1 MMFEWPGAIMP
12 VPDIQIITPK
22 DYGAWDQ
29 YVLLHKQ
36 GGSYLTSAWKQSVE
50 KAYGHK
56 TFYLAAYVNRNIT
69 GLLPLVRIKPPMQ
82 KGTLVSLP
90 YCDYGGIIANHHQDA
105 EALLNQAL
113 SLASKMKVVL
123 EIRNSSPCPIIEQ
136 NAVFKQVTDKCRMVM
151 ELPENSATLWSGFRS
166 KLRSQIKRAC
176 KDGLFA
182 RLGHMELIDDFYRV
196 FSRNMRDLGSPVHSL
211 QWLKNIVSGFNDRAM
226 LAVVYKNGFPVGVGL
241 MLMHN
246 RMVTIPWA
254 STLKAFN
261 RLSPNMLLYWKFL
274 EYAADYEFRFF
285 DFGRSTPGEG
295 TYAFKKQ
302 WGARP
307 VALSWYRW
315 GRGSDFDGKPASGN
329 NGRLRKAAEK
339 AWQRM
344 PLAAANALGPK
355 LRKYIDK

>member
-1 MMFEWPGAIMP
+1 MMFERPGAIMP
-12 VPDIQIITPK
+12 VPDIQITTPK
-22 DYGAWDQ
+22 DYDAWDR
-29 YVLLHKQ
+29 YAWLHEQ
-36 GGSYLTSAWKQSVE
+36 GGPYLTTAWKVAVE

-56 TFYLAAYVNRNIT
+56 TFYLAAYVNRKIT
-69 GLLPLVRIKPPMQ
+69 GLLPLVKIKPPMQ

-90 YCDYGGIIANHHQDA
+90 FCDYGGIVANHHQDA
-105 EALLNQAL
+105 EALLNQAF
-113 SLASKMKVVL
+113 SLASKMKVEL
-123 EIRNSSPCPIIEQ
+123 EIRSCNPCPIIEQ

-151 ELPENSATLWSGFRS
+151 ELPENSVALWSGFKS
-166 KLRSQIKRAC
+166 KLRSQIKRAS
-176 KDGLFA
+176 KDGLFV
-182 RLGHMELIDDFYRV
+182 RLGHIELIDDFYRV
-196 FSRNMRDLGSPVHSL
+196 FSRNMRDLGSPVHSGK
-211 QWLKNIVSGFNDRAM
+211 WLKNIVSGFNNRAM
-226 LAVVYKNGFPVGVGL
+226 LAVVYKGDFPVGAGL

-261 RLSPNMLLYWKFL
+261 RLSPNMLLYWAFL
-274 EYAADYEFRFF
+274 EYAADYGYRYF

-307 VALSWYRW
+307 VALSWYRCD
-315 GRGSDFDGKPASGN
+315 RGSHFDGKPTSGN